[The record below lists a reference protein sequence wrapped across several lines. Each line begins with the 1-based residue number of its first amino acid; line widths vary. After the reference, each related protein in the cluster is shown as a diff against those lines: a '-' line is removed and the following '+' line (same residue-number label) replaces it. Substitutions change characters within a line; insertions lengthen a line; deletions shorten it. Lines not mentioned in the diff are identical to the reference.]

1 MGDAQFIEKREKVGA
16 GRRHDL
22 PYAAWSTWIK
32 RKIALVSASGH
43 KDLPMT
49 TPVCFFAFRSP
60 YSRIGLAKLK
70 AAGVAPVVIPFTG
83 PPDGAP
89 FFNPTDS
96 RPKLDYYLED
106 IPRMTARAGLKL
118 AFPDPFELT
127 SRLPNLAFHLAD
139 QAGKGFD
146 FACAA
151 SEARWGEGQDLNR
164 HDVLAGI
171 AAGLGLDLP
180 AAEALKSAEG
190 LRAAE
195 QEARAAVNAHGVFGV
210 PFLIADGQK
219 YWGQDRFDLY
229 LEAISA

>member
-1 MGDAQFIEKREKVGA
+1 
-16 GRRHDL
+16 
-22 PYAAWSTWIK
+22 
-32 RKIALVSASGH
+32 
-43 KDLPMT
+43 MT
-49 TPVCFFAFRSP
+49 PPLCFFGFRSP

-70 AAGVAPVVIPFTG
+70 VAGIVPETIPFTG
-83 PPDGAP
+83 PPDGVP

-96 RPKLDYYLED
+96 RPKLEYYLED
-106 IPRMTARAGLKL
+106 IPRMTARAGLTL

-127 SRLPNLAFHLAD
+127 TNLPNRAFHFAD
-139 QAGKGFD
+139 LAGKGFA

-171 AAGLGLDLP
+171 AAGIGLELP
-180 AAEALKSAEG
+180 DDAALKASEAIKAAEA
-190 LRAAE
+190 
-195 QEARAAVNAHGVFGV
+195 EARQKVNDHGVFGV

-229 LEAISA
+229 LETIGT

>member
-1 MGDAQFIEKREKVGA
+1 M
-16 GRRHDL
+16 
-22 PYAAWSTWIK
+22 P
-32 RKIALVSASGH
+32 
-43 KDLPMT
+43 T
-49 TPVCFFAFRSP
+49 TVCFFGFRSP

-70 AAGVAPVVIPFTG
+70 AAGVRPEMIPFTG
-83 PPDGAP
+83 PPDGVP

-96 RPKLDYYLED
+96 QPKLEYYLED
-106 IPRMTARAGLKL
+106 IPRMTARAGLTL

-127 SRLPNLAFHLAD
+127 SRLPNLAFHFADLAD
-139 QAGKGFD
+139 KGFD

-180 AAEALKSAEG
+180 DDAALKASGAIKTAEA
-190 LRAAE
+190 
-195 QEARAAVNAHGVFGV
+195 EARQKVNDHGVFGV

-229 LEAISA
+229 LETIAA